1 MSDQSTKLFY
11 PAPNGLPVPVRP
23 PRGSGSTLV
32 VLREAAPNPLVAA
45 GALWLHGFIDE
56 AHKIAQDIDSRE
68 GSYWHALVHRSEG
81 DFDNSKYWFGR
92 VGSHPIFG
100 ALRSQV
106 DALAGESGPTPITQ
120 DLPPAIWDPLR
131 FVDLCARAH
140 AGGFGDAGLLAR
152 VAALEYNLLMAHIL
166 GKKNG

>member
-1 MSDQSTKLFY
+1 MSAASTKLFY

-32 VLREAAPNPLVAA
+32 VLREAAANPLVAA
-45 GALWLHGFIDE
+45 GALWLHGFVDE
-56 AHKIAQDIDSRE
+56 AHKIAQDLDSPE

-92 VGSHPIFG
+92 VGKHAIFP

-106 DALAGESGPTPITQ
+106 DALDTRELAGGE
-120 DLPPAIWDPLR
+120 WDPLR

-140 AGGFGDAGLLAR
+140 AGAFGDADLVAR